1 MQLDDFDRRILEQF
15 QNNSR
20 ITSDALGHQIGLSAT
35 ACQRRLKKLRDS
47 GLIAKEVAVLSF
59 DDYVTVIVEVVMKR
73 GGTASIESFKSQAL
87 QHQEIQQCYYTTGS
101 ADFIVVVVT
110 PNMAKYEELTRN
122 VFLKN
127 DNIHK
132 FHSTVVMENV
142 KVGLDIPI
150 ELSEK
155 ALPASAS

>member
-1 MQLDDFDRRILEQF
+1 MQIDDFDRQILKKLQD
-15 QNNSR
+15 NSR
-20 ITSDALGHQIGLSAT
+20 ITSEELGHQIGLSAT
-35 ACQRRLKKLRDS
+35 ACQRRLKKLRQS
-47 GLIAKEVAVLSF
+47 GAIKKEVAILALAE
-59 DDYVTVIVEVVMKR
+59 YVTVIVEIVMKR
-73 GGTASIESFKSQAL
+73 GGTASIESFKTQAL
-87 QHQEIQQCYYTTGS
+87 QHKEIQQCYYTTGN

-132 FHSTVVMENV
+132 FQSTVVMENV

-150 ELSEK
+150 E
-155 ALPASAS
+155 